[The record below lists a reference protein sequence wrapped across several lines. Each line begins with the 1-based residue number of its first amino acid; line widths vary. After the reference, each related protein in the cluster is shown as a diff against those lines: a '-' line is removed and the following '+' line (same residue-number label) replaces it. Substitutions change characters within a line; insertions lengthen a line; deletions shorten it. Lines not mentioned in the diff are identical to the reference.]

1 MTTSTPETKISI
13 PLWRRWQLVR
23 ILGVIVVLTL
33 LLAILSWALLPGY
46 VKRIAAEQTRTQIG
60 RKLDID
66 EIHFSPFQLILTADG
81 VRLYEAD
88 QKAVAFA
95 VKELVI
101 KLSLSSVFHQ
111 ALVLSELQLSA
122 ADVHL
127 VRLSAD
133 GHGLYN
139 FSDVLV
145 KIAAMPKSDNPFR
158 FAMANIQVKNSA
170 IDLDDKVLAKQF
182 KITDLNIGVPF
193 ISNFPKAIDSFVD
206 PHLSGRI
213 NGAGFALNARAK
225 PFSKSLATTLAID
238 LEQLDLSQYVA
249 YVPVALP
256 VQIARAKLST
266 KLDLNFKREPQAQVL
281 LSGDV
286 HLQDVDIKDSQAT
299 DLLKL
304 ADLHAQIKQM
314 DVMTASAE
322 LTQLHLTSPQVWI
335 DFSQK
340 NGFNWANL
348 STPDS
353 KKAAQSRLAK
363 AIPDKKSQVVA
374 VPAPA
379 LPFISIHDL
388 QIHGGEVH
396 VSDAVH
402 AQPAQTLELQHLV
415 LQVKGL
421 STAKD
426 APAAPVKLTLA
437 TNTDEKVDF
446 EGELQALAGSLKGK
460 LTLNDIELSHYQNFI
475 SPFLRANLSAKLNA
489 KTELDFNPERFS
501 LNELSVNLDHL
512 RLQGKPDDGSVAFD
526 SLVIEKARLDTQAK
540 TLTVPAVSLNGVK
553 TDLRRDNQ
561 AVLGFQHWLAVN
573 SKAGQ
578 DAPATV
584 KAQAVGPAWRVNLEQ
599 FDLKDSE
606 IAFNDQSVNPTV
618 KLNANGINLSL
629 SQFKSDLSQAFKLSL
644 KSHFNR
650 KGQFNFNAQATPQLK
665 QLSVTLDAQSLPVAA
680 FYPYFSKLL
689 NVEITKGRASAKG
702 KLDMSDVLLDQRQF
716 AYNGSLSFNDFKIYE
731 NGSDDDFLEWK
742 DIIFDGIN
750 AKIGSA
756 QPVINLKKLTLNDFF
771 ARVVLSE
778 KARLNLQ
785 DILVK
790 NTSAKTAPDSV
801 ITPANPVPTSVAS
814 VSASAAETSKADNK
828 VAGKAAMPTVIR
840 ITQTEL
846 HGGNVNFTDNFIKPN
861 YHANL
866 TNISGSIGLLAS
878 DNPQPAN
885 LELHGTVDNDAPLL
899 ISGAINPL
907 ASPIFLDIT
916 GSANG
921 LELTR
926 LTPYSAKYAGYPIEK
941 GKLSMQVSYHVEN
954 QQLKAENSITL
965 DQLTFG
971 EYVDGPNVTKLPVML
986 AVALL
991 RDNQGRIAIN
1001 LPISGSLSDPQ
1012 FSVGGIIFKVFVNL
1026 ITKAVTS
1033 PFAIL
1038 GSMFGGSEE
1047 LSYVEF
1053 NPGLAVLTPPAMA
1066 KLDNLAKALNHRSG
1080 LKLDIVGRVDPESDG
1095 VGVRK
1100 TVLESKLRDAKWRE
1114 LHQKDRSIKLADI
1127 ELNADDR
1134 NKYLQIVYQAE
1145 KFDKPRNLIGMAKTL
1160 QTPEAEAL
1168 ILKNMS
1174 VSEDD
1179 LRVLAQQREDVV
1191 RDYLENTGKVQ
1202 RDRLYLIAPK
1212 LDSSG
1217 IKDKGASNRVDFSLK

>member
-1 MTTSTPETKISI
+1 MTTSTPETKAAI
-13 PLWRRWQLVR
+13 PIWRRWHLVR
-23 ILGVIVVLTL
+23 IVGIVVGLII

-46 VKRIAAEQTRTQIG
+46 VKRIASEQSQAQIG

-66 EIHFSPFQLILTADG
+66 EMHFSPFQVALTANG

-88 QKAVAFA
+88 QKTVAFA

-101 KLSLSSVFHQ
+101 KLSLSSVLHQ

-127 VRLSAD
+127 MRLSAD

-139 FSDVLV
+139 FSDILD
-145 KIAAMPKSDNPFR
+145 KIAAMPKSDSPFH

-182 KITDLNIGVPF
+182 KITDLNMGVPF

-225 PFSKSLATTLAID
+225 PFSKSLDTVLAVD
-238 LEQLDLSQYVA
+238 LEQLDLVQYVA

-266 KLDLNFKREPQAQVL
+266 RLDLSFKREPQAQVL
-281 LSGDV
+281 LSGEV
-286 HLQDVDIKDSQAT
+286 HLQGVEIKDSQAA

-304 ADLHAQIKQM
+304 ADLHAQIKQF
-314 DVMTASAE
+314 DVMTTSAE
-322 LTQLHLTSPQVWI
+322 LTQLHLTSPQVWM
-335 DFSQK
+335 DFSAK
-340 NGFNWANL
+340 NGFNWVNL
-348 STPDS
+348 TTPDT
-353 KKAAQSRLAK
+353 KNVAQSKVAK
-363 AIPDKKSQVVA
+363 VTPDKNLQVA
-374 VPAPA
+374 ATPAPA
-379 LPFISIHDL
+379 LPLIRIHDF
-388 QIHGGEVH
+388 QIQGGEVH
-396 VSDAVH
+396 LSDAVH

-415 LQVKGL
+415 LQVKNL

-426 APAAPVKLTLA
+426 APAAPVKLTVD
-437 TNTDEKVDF
+437 TNTDEKIDF
-446 EGELQALAGSLKGK
+446 EGDLQALTGQLKGK
-460 LTLNDIELSHYQNFI
+460 LALNEIELSHFQNFVA
-475 SPFLRANLSAKLNA
+475 PFLHANLSAKLNA
-489 KTELDFNPERFS
+489 KTELEFNSEKFL
-501 LNELSVNLDHL
+501 LNDLSVNLDQL
-512 RLQGKPDDGSVAFD
+512 RLQGKGDEGSIAFE
-526 SLVIEKARLDTQAK
+526 SLLIEKGGLDTKAR
-540 TLTVPAVSLNGVK
+540 TLTFPTVTLSGVK
-553 TDLRRDNQ
+553 TDLRRDKQ
-561 AVLGFQHWLAVN
+561 AILGVQHWLGLSGN
-573 SKAGQ
+573 TGQ
-578 DAPATV
+578 TASGSAKSRAAASAWTV
-584 KAQAVGPAWRVNLEQ
+584 SLDQ

-606 IAFNDQSVNPTV
+606 ISFSDLSVKPVV

-629 SQFKSDLSQAFKLSL
+629 SQFKSDLSQTFKLSL

-665 QLSVTLDAQSLPVAA
+665 QFNLALDAQSLPVAA
-680 FYPYFSKLL
+680 FYPYFSQLL

-702 KLDMSDVLLDQRQF
+702 KLDINDVLLDQRQF
-716 AYNGSLSFNDFKIYE
+716 VYNGSLSFNDFKIYE

-742 DIIFDGIN
+742 DINFDGIN
-750 AKIGSA
+750 AKVGGA

-771 ARVVLSE
+771 ARLVLSD

-790 NTSAKTAPDSV
+790 NSAVNTPVKASVTTGLGSVATAEV
-801 ITPANPVPTSVAS
+801 PVSAS
-814 VSASAAETSKADNK
+814 VSSVAGTPK
-828 VAGKAAMPTVIR
+828 VADKAAMSMIMR
-840 ITQTEL
+840 IAQTEL
-846 HGGNVNFTDNFIKPN
+846 HGGNINFTDNFIKPN

-866 TNISGSIGLLAS
+866 TNLSGNIGLIAS
-878 DNPQPAN
+878 DQPQPAN
-885 LELHGTVDNDAPLL
+885 LELHGTVDDDAPLL

-971 EYVDGPNVTKLPVML
+971 EHVDGPNVTKLPVML

-991 RDNQGRIAIN
+991 RDNDGRIAIN

-1033 PFAIL
+1033 PFALL

-1053 NPGLAVLTPPAMA
+1053 NPGLAVLTPSATT
-1066 KLDNLAKALNHRSG
+1066 KLDNLAKALNNRSG
-1080 LKLDIVGRVDPESDG
+1080 LKLDIVGRVDPESDS
-1095 VGVRK
+1095 VGIRK
-1100 TVLESKLRDAKWRE
+1100 SALETKLRDVKWRE
-1114 LHQKDRSIKLADI
+1114 LHQKDRSIKLTDI
-1127 ELNADDR
+1127 ELNADER
-1134 NKYLQIVYQAE
+1134 NKYLQIVYQSE
-1145 KFDKPRNLIGMAKTL
+1145 KFDKPRNMLGIAKTL
-1160 QTPEAEAL
+1160 PINEAEAF
-1168 ILKNMS
+1168 ILKNMV
-1174 VSEDD
+1174 VSADD
-1179 LRVLAQQREDVV
+1179 LRILAQQREDVV
-1191 RDYLENTGKVQ
+1191 RDYLENAGKVQ

-1212 LDSSG
+1212 LDGSG
-1217 IKDKGASNRVDFSLK
+1217 IKDKGAANRVDFSLK

>member
-1 MTTSTPETKISI
+1 MTTSTPEIKAAV
-13 PLWRRWQLVR
+13 PLWRRWHLARVVG
-23 ILGVIVVLTL
+23 IIVGLIL
-33 LLAILSWALLPGY
+33 LLAILSWTLLPGY
-46 VKRIAAEQTRTQIG
+46 VKRVASEQTQAQIG

-66 EIHFSPFQLILTADG
+66 KIHFSPFQLALTADG

-88 QKAVAFA
+88 QKTVAFA

-111 ALVLSELQLSA
+111 ALVLNELQLSA

-133 GHGLYN
+133 GHGVYN
-139 FSDVLV
+139 FTDILD
-145 KIAAMPKSDNPFR
+145 KIEAMPKSDTPFH
-158 FAMANIQVKNSA
+158 FAMANIQVKDSA
-170 IDLDDKVLAKQF
+170 IQLDDKVLAKQF

-206 PHLSGRI
+206 PRLSGRI

-225 PFSKSLATTLAID
+225 PFSKNLATTLAID

-353 KKAAQSRLAK
+353 KKAAQSRIAK
-363 AIPDKKSQVVA
+363 AIPEKKSQVVA
-374 VPAPA
+374 APAPA

-426 APAAPVKLTLA
+426 GPAAPVKLTLA
-437 TNTDEKVDF
+437 TDTDEKVDF

-460 LTLNDIELSHYQNFI
+460 LTLNDIELSHFQNFI
-475 SPFLRANLSAKLNA
+475 SPFLHANLSAKLNA

-578 DAPATV
+578 DASATV
-584 KAQAVGPAWRVNLEQ
+584 KAQAVGPTWKVSLEQ

-618 KLNANGINLSL
+618 KLNANGIHLSL
-629 SQFKSDLSQAFKLSL
+629 RQFKSDLSQPFTLSL

-665 QLSVTLDAQSLPVAA
+665 QLSVALDAQSLPVAA
-680 FYPYFSKLL
+680 FYPYFSQFL
-689 NVEITKGRASAKG
+689 NVEITKGGASAKG
-702 KLDMSDVLLDQRQF
+702 KLDISNVLQDQRQF
-716 AYNGSLSFNDFKIYE
+716 AYNGNLSFNDFKIYE
-731 NGSDDDFLEWK
+731 NGSDEDFLEWK
-742 DIIFDGIN
+742 GILFDGLN
-750 AKIGSA
+750 AKIGGV
-756 QPVINLKKLTLNDFF
+756 QPIINLKKLTLNDFF
-771 ARVVLSE
+771 ARLVLSD
-778 KARLNLQ
+778 KAKLNLQ
-785 DILVK
+785 NILVSK
-790 NTSAKTAPDSV
+790 APVNTFAD
-801 ITPANPVPTSVAS
+801 
-814 VSASAAETSKADNK
+814 SASSAPAMAPVAKIASAGTSTAIIGVDPLKPIPAA
-828 VAGKAAMPTVIR
+828 VIH
-840 ITQTEL
+840 IAQTEL
-846 HGGNVNFTDNFIKPN
+846 HGGNINFTDNFIKPN

-866 TNISGSIGLLAS
+866 TNISGNIGLLAS
-878 DNPQPAN
+878 DVQQPAN

-971 EYVDGPNVTKLPVML
+971 EHVDGPNVTKLPVML

-1033 PFAIL
+1033 PFALL

-1053 NPGLAVLTPPAMA
+1053 KPGLAVLTPSAMA
-1066 KLDNLAKALNHRSG
+1066 KLDSLAKALNNRSG
-1080 LKLDIVGRVDPESDG
+1080 LKLDIVGRVDPETDG
-1095 VGVRK
+1095 VGVRVN
-1100 TVLESKLRDAKWRE
+1100 VLEAKLRDAKWHD

-1127 ELNADDR
+1127 ELNSDER
-1134 NKYLQIVYQAE
+1134 NKFLQVVYQAE
-1145 KFDKPRNLIGMAKTL
+1145 KFDKPRNMIGMAKTL
-1160 QTPEAEAL
+1160 PTAEMEAL
-1168 ILKNMS
+1168 ILKNTA
-1174 VSEDD
+1174 VSADD
-1179 LRVLAQQREDVV
+1179 LRMLAQQREDVV
-1191 RDYLENTGKVQ
+1191 RDYLENTGKVE

-1212 LDSSG
+1212 LDGSG
-1217 IKDKGASNRVDFSLK
+1217 IKDKGTPNRVDFSLK